1 MCAVYTVVTICC
13 RPIDQYTSADAAKYR
28 DWLVEKGL
36 ARSSVKGAVNSNLE
50 SLEKAYL
57 RAHSVGMKQGIGYET

>member
-50 SLEKAYL
+50 SFEIAYL
-57 RAHSVGMKQGIGYET
+57 KVYSVVIKLGYGYET